1 MTLKTL
7 RPPLRFPDHGV
18 AGLRPRPRRS
28 LLGAAHVQLPL
39 HHGPPQ
45 TQTSTRHHWPA
56 GSSYGELVLCQTSL
70 SDPVNCSNRCC
81 SSVGRATCSLCQ
93 DLSGVHFLLV
103 LWIQVYKLI
112 LENFLLPQH
121 PVLMDQMVH
130 FYIRRLSVSTPLHYS
145 IFHTAVWCSAAA
157 HELTVIRLS
166 KHESRQHPELPSHSW
181 ASKYCSRWLAI
192 NKCTGMF
199 RAVFSCPPK
208 AHTLTHTHLQ
218 YTQKTWIT
226 RDAWFF
232 ISLQSTSAVGSF
244 SGITELWICFM
255 TKNTKSEPTK
265 RFRYCCPPKSQLF
278 LMILQTQSQ
287 TDHIQMIE

>member
-103 LWIQVYKLI
+103 LWIQVYKHNSG
-112 LENFLLPQH
+112 EFSFTSTSRTDGSNGTFLHSQTEC
-121 PVLMDQMVH
+121 VH
-130 FYIRRLSVSTPLHYS
+130 ASALQYI
-145 IFHTAVWCSAAA
+145 
-157 HELTVIRLS
+157 
-166 KHESRQHPELPSHSW
+166 SHS
-181 ASKYCSRWLAI
+181 SV
-192 NKCTGMF
+192 
-199 RAVFSCPPK
+199 VFSCS
-208 AHTLTHTHLQ
+208 
-218 YTQKTWIT
+218 T
-226 RDAWFF
+226 RA
-232 ISLQSTSAVGSF
+232 
-244 SGITELWICFM
+244 
-255 TKNTKSEPTK
+255 
-265 RFRYCCPPKSQLF
+265 YCYQA
-278 LMILQTQSQ
+278 Q
-287 TDHIQMIE
+287 